1 MFPISKRINNELIIT
16 YSCGEK
22 KMHKSF
28 PIVTIGIP
36 TYNRANS
43 TLSLTIN
50 SACNQDYPNLEIIVS
65 DNCSFDNT
73 KAIVSSFNDE
83 RIKYIRQKKNI
94 GANNNY
100 NACLNAAKG
109 DYFLLLHDDDLIDDD
124 FVSTCLRAA
133 QYSTVYGFIRTGT
146 RHIGKDGKFLMN
158 TPNFVY
164 SNNPDEM
171 FSAWINWK
179 SSFYLCSTLF
189 NTQGLKEIGGFKSKN
204 NLFEDG
210 FAIIKLSANH
220 PILNIVDVKSSFR
233 HHDEQ
238 RTHAA
243 DALNWSEDF
252 RQALDMIYLQD
263 PVGRKELYEKGMR
276 LYAMVSI
283 SFALKAKN
291 PIKRAISVLFLGKYF
306 PYYYWPDWTATAW
319 KWKVIRSIAKLIFH
333 EKKDLSN

>member
-1 MFPISKRINNELIIT
+1 MPRFLGHVERR
-16 YSCGEK
+16 

-28 PIVTIGIP
+28 PLVTIGIP

-43 TLSLTIN
+43 TLSLAIN

-73 KAIVSSFNDE
+73 KEIVNAFNNE
-83 RIKYIRQKKNI
+83 RIKYIRQKINI

-109 DYFLLLHDDDLIDDD
+109 VYFLLLHDDDLIDDD
-124 FVSTCLRAA
+124 FVSTCLRTA
-133 QYSTVYGFIRTGT
+133 QYSTDYGFIRTGT
-146 RHIGKDGKFLMN
+146 RHIGKDGKVFK
-158 TPNFVY
+158 TSPNFVY

-171 FSAWINWK
+171 FSAWVNWET
-179 SSFYLCSTLF
+179 SFYLCSTLF
-189 NTQGLKEIGGFKSKN
+189 NTKALRGIGGFKSTN

-210 FAIIKLSANH
+210 FAIIKLSDEH

-238 RTHAA
+238 QTHAA
-243 DALNWSEDF
+243 DSLNWSEDF

-263 PVGRKELYEKGMR
+263 PVGRKEIYEKGMR
-276 LYAMVSI
+276 VFANTSL
-283 SFALKAKN
+283 SFAVKVKN
-291 PIKRAISVLFLGKYF
+291 PVKRAITMLFVGKYF
-306 PYYYWPDWTATAW
+306 PYYYWPDRAD
-319 KWKVIRSIAKLIFH
+319 KKLKLKIIRSVAKLIFH
-333 EKKDLSN
+333 EKKGLSD